1 MEKESRVVVG
11 GGGLGAGAN
20 GELLFNVCN
29 FSFAR

>member
-1 MEKESRVVVG
+1 MEIESRVVV